1 MTKLTDM
8 LDRYRKKGTLGMK
21 VGIMG
26 AKTYPDGI
34 KVATVGYL
42 NEYGTKTEDGKT
54 HIPPRPFF
62 RSAIANNTDVLPKM
76 VAALLKGNDPE
87 TTLRLIGEHMVGE
100 FTDSVMTWSEP
111 ENAKSTQKAK
121 GYNSPLRAND
131 KLLRNSFSYEIET

>member
-1 MTKLTDM
+1 MSKLTDM

-26 AKTYPDGI
+26 AQTYPDGI

-42 NEYGTKTEDGKT
+42 NEYGTKTADGKT
-54 HIPPRPFF
+54 HIPARPFF
-62 RSAIANNTDVLPKM
+62 RSTIANNTDVLPKM

-100 FTDSVMTWSEP
+100 FTDSVMTWINP

-121 GYNSPLRAND
+121 GYDAPLRAND
-131 KLLRNSFSYEIET
+131 KLLRNSFSYEIEK

>member
-42 NEYGTKTEDGKT
+42 NEYGTKTA
-54 HIPPRPFF
+54 PARPFF
-62 RSAIANNTDVLPKM
+62 RTAVEKNKDVLPAM
-76 VAALLKGNDPE
+76 AASLLKNNDPE
-87 TTLRLIGEHMVGE
+87 TALRLIGEHMAGE
-100 FTDSVMTWSEP
+100 FSDSVMTWSDP
-111 ENAKSTQKAK
+111 PNAQSTIDAK
-121 GYNSPLRAND
+121 GYNAPLRAND